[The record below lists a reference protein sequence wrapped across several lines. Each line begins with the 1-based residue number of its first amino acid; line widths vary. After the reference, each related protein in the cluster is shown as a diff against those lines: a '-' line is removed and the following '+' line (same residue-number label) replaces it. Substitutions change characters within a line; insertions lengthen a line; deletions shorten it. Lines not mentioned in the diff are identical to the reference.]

1 MKKEK
6 VILPLTNLTPLVKG
20 IAKTFGEDCEVVL
33 HDGNREDAEGR

>member
-6 VILPLTNLTPLVKG
+6 VILSLANLTPIVKR

-33 HDGNREDAEGR
+33 HDSNRENA